1 MKGSAVI
8 DTLTGV
14 SAKKKRNNPADTNA
28 PSQKGGTED
37 YAKAFG
43 LPWLEREN
51 GWLKSQFTQR
61 PKPTWV
67 VDMAHALVL
76 GALLLLYALPHHVL
90 PSVQQDTGIVSTW
103 AAVRQ
108 KAEPVVT
115 TVPAPVESASAVVAS
130 ATVQPEA
137 TPEPVGSFRNK
148 FADKFT
154 DGKVIQTNNT

>member
-1 MKGSAVI
+1 
-8 DTLTGV
+8 
-14 SAKKKRNNPADTNA
+14 
-28 PSQKGGTED
+28 
-37 YAKAFG
+37 
-43 LPWLEREN
+43 
-51 GWLKSQFTQR
+51 
-61 PKPTWV
+61 
-67 VDMAHALVL
+67 MAHALVL